1 MADDILLNIHVIWR
15 LWMSNGRQ
23 NSVVYVYLL
32 DILFKQKQ
40 TNTTNLLSDYSLE
53 FLTLTETLFLNRLNV
68 MDVETTLRAYTY
80 EILLKQ
86 KIIANSKSD
95 ISITSYSSIGVKWWQ
110 LKFWMRS
117 GIVNE
122 DIWFELWL

>member
-1 MADDILLNIHVIWR
+1 
-15 LWMSNGRQ
+15 MSNGRQ

-86 KIIANSKSD
+86 KIIANLKSD
-95 ISITSYSSIGVKWWQ
+95 ISITK
-110 LKFWMRS
+110 LF
-117 GIVNE
+117 VNRCQMMTVE
-122 DIWFELWL
+122 ILDEIRNS

>member
-1 MADDILLNIHVIWR
+1 
-15 LWMSNGRQ
+15 MSNGRQ

-95 ISITSYSSIGVKWWQ
+95 ISITKLFVNR

-122 DIWFELWL
+122 DI